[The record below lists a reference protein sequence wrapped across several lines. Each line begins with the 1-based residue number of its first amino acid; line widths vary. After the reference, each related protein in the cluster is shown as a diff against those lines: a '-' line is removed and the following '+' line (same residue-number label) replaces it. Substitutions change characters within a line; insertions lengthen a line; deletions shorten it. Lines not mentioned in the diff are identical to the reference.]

1 MPMRRSIVRTE
12 RQMVLLAFGTV
23 TNAVIVGIVLLAL
36 IERPIPEV
44 MSYLALSL
52 ASQLSGA
59 MIALGLGGPRSA
71 ETQTVP
77 RGTGGRQP

>member
-59 MIALGLGGPRSA
+59 MIALGLGGPRPA

>member
-1 MPMRRSIVRTE
+1 
-12 RQMVLLAFGTV
+12 MVLLAFGTV

-36 IERPIPEV
+36 IQRPIPEV

-59 MIALGLGGPRSA
+59 MIALGLGGPRPV